1 MVIVY
6 YLVKVKNMENKDQE
20 PTAEH
25 GHPKPTE
32 DVQMEIETVI
42 PSTAE
47 DAIEE
52 RKNAFQDGDTKPQ
65 KEQETEEK
73 AANEDVEKDEV
84 VQSKSVEN
92 EEKAETDSPEVANS
106 ADNKKKDGDDERDQI
121 ETITPSA

>member
-1 MVIVY
+1 
-6 YLVKVKNMENKDQE
+6 MENTDKKT
-20 PTAEH
+20 TAENE
-25 GHPKPTE
+25 HPKPTE

-52 RKNAFQDGDTKPQ
+52 RKNAFQDEDTKPQ
-65 KEQETEEK
+65 EEQETAEK
-73 AANEDVEKDEV
+73 AANQDVKKDEA

-92 EEKAETDSPEVANS
+92 EEKTENDSPEVHNS
-106 ADNKKKDGDDERDQI
+106 PDNEKKDGDDERDQI